1 MYEDESAEYAM
12 WMQLANDPSQTD
24 EARQRYRAKMEDYV
38 ITQLREAFRFA
49 SAEASKGPQGNPG
62 LGASEER

>member
-12 WMQLANDPSQTD
+12 WVQLANDPSQTE
-24 EARQRYRAKMEDYV
+24 EARQRYRALMEDYV

-49 SAEASKGPQGNPG
+49 SVEASKDRQEIVESRP
-62 LGASEER
+62 SRD